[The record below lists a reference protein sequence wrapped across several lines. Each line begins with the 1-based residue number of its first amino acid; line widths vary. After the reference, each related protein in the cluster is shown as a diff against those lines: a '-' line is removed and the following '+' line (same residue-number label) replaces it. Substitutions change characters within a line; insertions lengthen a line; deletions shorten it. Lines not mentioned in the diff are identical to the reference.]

1 MKNLIESGQL
11 LSKIT
16 FSLPEGGK
24 KKLYSYLKQ
33 DRREF
38 HLAFL

>member
-16 FSLPEGGK
+16 FSLPEGEK
-24 KKLYSYLKQ
+24 KKTIFIFKT
-33 DRREF
+33 R
-38 HLAFL
+38 

>member
-16 FSLPEGGK
+16 FSLPEGGEGTIFIFK
-24 KKLYSYLKQ
+24 T
-33 DRREF
+33 R
-38 HLAFL
+38 